1 MSIVG
6 LCWTQLR
13 QARWYGRHLSYEE
26 HFGSTL
32 KAMIDGF
39 VIRLLGMHVRVI
51 ELLVIP

>member
-1 MSIVG
+1 MLDTVRPSALVG
-6 LCWTQLR
+6 IFPMT
-13 QARWYGRHLSYEE
+13 YEE
-26 HFGSTL
+26 HFGSTP